1 MKALKL
7 LLLLLI
13 FSSAAPL
20 SAQTADE
27 IIDQYFIKIGGKEAW
42 RNLQSFEIQ
51 GLSNVQGQSVR
62 SFYYL
67 NKNGIMLSKVAYFGM
82 DLLMDAFD
90 GRTRWG
96 LDYSTLETK
105 IKDAESTENYKIQIA
120 EFPNP
125 LLDYK
130 EKGFKLDLLGKVLQD
145 GKETYKI
152 KLTKHE
158 VKIDGV
164 KKPSISYYYFDTKEY
179 LPIVTEI
186 SQFEGTKK
194 GKVQTSKLEKYTNVE
209 GLYFPF
215 KNTID
220 GQVLEIEKVLLNT
233 SIDPEELVY
242 KSIEQ
247 LIDEY

>member
-7 LLLLLI
+7 LFLLFFFCSI
-13 FSSAAPL
+13 APV

-27 IIDQYFIKIGGKEAW
+27 IVDRYFEKIGGKEAW
-42 RNLQSFEIQ
+42 RKLQSFEMH

-67 NKNGIMLSKVAYFGM
+67 DKNGIMLSKLAYFGM
-82 DLLMDAFD
+82 DLTLDAFN

-96 LDYSTLETK
+96 FDYNTLETK
-105 IKDAESTENYKIQIA
+105 IKDIESRENYKMQIA
-120 EFPNP
+120 EFPDP

-145 GKETYKI
+145 GNETYKI
-152 KLTKHE
+152 KLTKHD
-158 VKIDGV
+158 VKIDDV
-164 KKPSISYYYFDTKEY
+164 KKPNISYYYFDTKEY
-179 LPIVTEI
+179 LPIVTET
-186 SQFEGTKK
+186 SQFEGPKK
-194 GKVQTSKLEKYTNVE
+194 GKIQISKLENYTNVE

-215 KNTID
+215 KNTVD

-242 KSIEQ
+242 KSLDQ